1 MTLSDDPGPLYGDT
15 TTSYGITDYD
25 ARSVVTKS
33 GADLAQI
40 EMFLAARGDW
50 SSEKAISNM
59 VFYLQCEDDEII
71 KINLDQRDM
80 PIPLIQAG
88 ASEDLANLLY
98 GRAVSTRRRIVSGG
112 FLTALS
118 MTRAAMR
125 PTPLVL
131 RRL

>member
-1 MTLSDDPGPLYGDT
+1 MTLSDDPGPLYRDT

-71 KINLDQRDM
+71 KINIDQRDGLGEEYTSTE
-80 PIPLIQAG
+80 PFDFPEETIDA
-88 ASEDLANLLY
+88 LAAKI
-98 GRAVSTRRRIVSGG
+98 GVEEIAT
-112 FLTALS
+112 LS
-118 MTRAAMR
+118 A
-125 PTPLVL
+125 
-131 RRL
+131 